1 MSSDNR
7 RMGILLLNPHDI
19 KFAQNLAIW
28 QSSQKNHFSEG
39 QGFSPRPEKSWEI
52 ASEL

>member
-19 KFAQNLAIW
+19 KFAQNLAI
-28 QSSQKNHFSEG
+28 
-39 QGFSPRPEKSWEI
+39 
-52 ASEL
+52 